1 MLVAATYT
9 STLLVTNINRKDD
22 ILEVRGFI
30 HEMNL
35 IHFSS
40 RVVEE
45 NIPAIQMLT
54 LIEYG
59 LWKQK

>member
-22 ILEVRGFI
+22 ILEVHGFI
-30 HEMNL
+30 HEMNV
-35 IHFSS
+35 IHFST
-40 RVVEE
+40 RVVEK
-45 NIPAIQMLT
+45 NIPEMQILT

-59 LWKQK
+59 L